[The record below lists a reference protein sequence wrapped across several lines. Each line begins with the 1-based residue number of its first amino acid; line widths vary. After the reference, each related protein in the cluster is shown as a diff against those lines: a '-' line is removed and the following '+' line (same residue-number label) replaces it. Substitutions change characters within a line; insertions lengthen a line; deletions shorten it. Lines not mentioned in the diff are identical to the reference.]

1 MEDVLLHQEDHS
13 SDPEMHGYR
22 RVPIL
27 VLESL
32 TRETDQT
39 RERATASELIGTTCV
54 LGRQMKTLD
63 IVDIADSE
71 ISTRV
76 AVLRKQTRQ
85 DIYQDQELHH
95 DVV

>member
-39 RERATASELIGTTCV
+39 RERATASELIGTLCV
-54 LGRQMKTLD
+54 LSR
-63 IVDIADSE
+63 
-71 ISTRV
+71 
-76 AVLRKQTRQ
+76 
-85 DIYQDQELHH
+85 
-95 DVV
+95 